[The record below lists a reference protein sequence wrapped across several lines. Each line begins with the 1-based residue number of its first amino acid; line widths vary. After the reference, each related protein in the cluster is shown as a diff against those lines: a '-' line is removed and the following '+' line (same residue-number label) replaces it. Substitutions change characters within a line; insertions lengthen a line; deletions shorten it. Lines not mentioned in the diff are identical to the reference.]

1 MGKGA
6 FIVSDFEE
14 KYDETL
20 EKLEELVKNKRYNEL
35 KKEFNDLY
43 PTDIAFLLDDMPEE
57 YRPVMFRLL
66 PKDIAADVFVELE
79 SDSQEMLIKSFSN
92 TELESILDELYLDD
106 TVDIIEEMP
115 ANVVKRI
122 LKYSDPDTRKEIN
135 KILQYPEDSAGSIMT
150 TEFIKLRQYNTV
162 EQAFDIIRKNGDEA
176 ETINVCYV
184 TDEGCHLQGYVTI
197 RTLVLEKNTST
208 KIADIMDTQIISVN
222 TLEDKENVAQ
232 DMSKYDFDAMPVV
245 DSENRIVGIV
255 TFDDAI
261 DVMEEEATEDIE
273 KMAAITP
280 MDKPYLRTSIFELWK
295 ARIPWLLLLMISA
308 TFTGS
313 IITGFEDKLATMTVL
328 TAFIPMLMDTGG
340 NSGGQASVT
349 VIRAMSLGEVTFRDF
364 FKVIWKEIR
373 VGLVCGLSLAAANFI
388 KIWLVDHLIM
398 HNDDITLIVDLAICL
413 TLVVEIV
420 FAKFIGCTLPMIAKK
435 VGFDPAVMSSPFITT
450 VVDAVS
456 LLVYFGIATALIPQL
471 H

>member
-115 ANVVKRI
+115 SNVVKRI

-308 TFTGS
+308 TFTGM
-313 IITGFEDKLATMTVL
+313 IITSFEDALASHVAP
-328 TAFIPMLMDTGG
+328 TAFIPMPMDTGG
-340 NSGGQASVT
+340 NSGSQASVT
-349 VIRAMSLGEVTFRDF
+349 VIRGISLQEIEFKDI
-364 FKVIWKEIR
+364 FKVIWKELR
-373 VGLVCGLSLAAANFI
+373 VALFCGITLAAVSFV
-388 KIWLVDHLIM
+388 KILLFDGMVLGNAGI
-398 HNDDITLIVDLAICL
+398 NPVVALTVCL
-413 TLVVEIV
+413 TLVLTVV
-420 FAKFIGCTLPMIAKK
+420 CAKVVGCIMPLLAEKL
-435 VGFDPAVMSSPFITT
+435 GFDPAVMASPFITT
-450 VVDAVS
+450 TVDAIS
-456 LLVYFGIATALIPQL
+456 LLIYFGFAKVLL
-471 H
+471 HV